1 MRVRSLEHGWAELE
15 DHGGAQEAQEADPG
29 NINLI
34 HKKTP
39 VPVGRGAWVKVG
51 AGLWPTAGSL
61 LTAASARDAASRR
74 QMKPEDGNGS

>member
-34 HKKTP
+34 HKKNP
-39 VPVGRGAWVKVG
+39 GSCGSGGMGESGRRFMTHCWIFVDGSVS
-51 AGLWPTAGSL
+51 AGCCEQAPDE
-61 LTAASARDAASRR
+61 ARGWKR
-74 QMKPEDGNGS
+74 